1 MTKNT
6 KIAAIASAA
15 ALLAIGA
22 SMTSFAATGW
32 QEEDGTWVYYD
43 RYQDRVTDTWEK
55 SGNNWYYLNGDGEM
69 ATDELIEYSDNYYYV
84 DANGAMVTNQWVE
97 MDNSDDDDENAAST
111 VWYYFQNNGKAYK
124 APSSGKTTFHT
135 INGKKYAFDEDGKML
150 WGWVNKESSRETGD
164 DAWKNATYY
173 CGSSDDGAQMYNS
186 WGYIHIVDT
195 DDDDDED
202 QDRWFYFQSNG
213 KKYQV
218 KEEDQE
224 TKGFVEKTINGKKY
238 AFDKDG
244 RMLYEFV
251 SASGSDAKP
260 DDEND
265 VIIYEDG
272 TRRSTYEVADG
283 NVKYFRTAE
292 DGARYTKGWF
302 RVVPDKFF
310 DTDDSDEN
318 DDNARWFYADGSGKL
333 YAEKIKT
340 INGKKYAFDTQGEM
354 LWGLRYLSFDED
366 GDLAYWTDEI
376 DEEDELD
383 EWTKVYDYDG
393 LDDDRQVVD
402 VKSGIYYFGDEET
415 DGSMK
420 TGNQTV
426 TVDGDAYTFRFKN
439 SGSFK
444 GVGICGKKDNAYY
457 VNGRKVKAD
466 SDDKYDIYV
475 CADGLIVGKIAKST
489 EAVDYSI
496 TSESDKYYGSKS
508 SIDLDD
514 LGDNA
519 YYVVISSS
527 GSLIKSGTKK
537 DGNDVKLVVKD
548 SELIGAYVEK

>member
-55 SGNNWYYLNGDGEM
+55 SGNNWYYLNSDGEM

-97 MDNSDDDDENAAST
+97 MDNSDDDDEDAAST

-124 APSSGKTTFHT
+124 ASSNSNTTSFKT

-164 DAWKNATYY
+164 DAWKNAVYY

-186 WGYIHIVDT
+186 WAYIHIVDT
-195 DDDDDED
+195 DDDDEED

-218 KEEDQE
+218 KEEDQDE
-224 TKGFVEKTINGKKY
+224 KGFVEKTINGKKY

-251 SASGSDAKP
+251 TSSGSDAKP
-260 DDEND
+260 DEDD
-265 VIIYEDG
+265 VIATVG
-272 TRRSTYEVADG
+272 NG

-310 DTDDSDEN
+310 DSADSEDN

-333 YAEKIKT
+333 YAKAIKT
-340 INGKKYAFDTQGEM
+340 INGKKYAFDEKGEM
-354 LWGLRYLSFDED
+354 LDGLRYLLFD
-366 GDLAYWTDEI
+366 GTDLIWWSPDKI
-376 DEEDELD
+376 DEEAELD
-383 EWTKVYDYDG
+383 EWTKVGEVAAEYQNADS
-393 LDDDRQVVD
+393 
-402 VKSGIYYFGDEET
+402 KSGIYYFGDEET
-415 DGSMK
+415 DGAMK

-426 TVDGDAYTFRFKN
+426 TVDGDSYTFRFKN

-444 GVGICGKKDNAYY
+444 GVGISGKKDNAYY

-466 SDDKYDIYV
+466 SDDKYDVYV
-475 CADGLIVGKIAKST
+475 LYTDEDAKGYIIEKVANSTTILAAD
-489 EAVDYSI
+489 DPDQ
-496 TSESDKYYGSKS
+496 DKYYGSKKN
-508 SIDLDD
+508 IDTSG
-514 LGDNA
+514 LGTNES
-519 YYVVISSS
+519 YVVISSS

-548 SELIGAYVEK
+548 SELIGAYIEK

>member
-55 SGNNWYYLNGDGEM
+55 SGNNWYYLNSDGEM

-97 MDNSDDDDENAAST
+97 MDNSDDDDEDAAST

-124 APSSGKTTFHT
+124 APSSGKTTIKT

-164 DAWKNATYY
+164 DAWKNGTYY

-186 WGYIHIVDT
+186 WAYIHIVDT

-224 TKGFVEKTINGKKY
+224 TKGYVEKTVNGKKY

-251 SASGSDAKP
+251 TSSGSDAKP
-260 DDEND
+260 DEDD
-265 VIIYEDG
+265 VIATVG
-272 TRRSTYEVADG
+272 NG

-310 DTDDSDEN
+310 DSEDSEDN

-333 YAEKIKT
+333 YAKAIKT
-340 INGKKYAFDTQGEM
+340 INGKKYAFDEKGEM
-354 LWGLRYLSFDED
+354 LDGLRWLDFED
-366 GDLAYWTDEI
+366 NELTWWSEEKIDSESELDKYTKVYE
-376 DEEDELD
+376 DEEDTPYQD
-383 EWTKVYDYDG
+383 A
-393 LDDDRQVVD
+393 DD
-402 VKSGIYYFGDEET
+402 KSGIYYFGDEET
-415 DGSMK
+415 DGAMK

-426 TVDGDAYTFRFKN
+426 TVDGDSYTFRFKN

-444 GVGICGKKDNAYY
+444 GVGISGKKDNAYY

-475 CADGLIVGKIAKST
+475 CDGTYIVSKIANST
-489 EAVDYSI
+489 AAVVYEDK
-496 TSESDKYYGSKS
+496 ESDKYYGYKNK
-508 SIDLDD
+508 IALDD
-514 LGDNA
+514 LGENG
-519 YYVVISSS
+519 YYLVISSS

-548 SELIGAYVEK
+548 STLVGAYIEK